1 MYATCAHPYAHSQS
15 QNLQDHYLM
24 ALETE
29 RDGLLCFY
37 DVNKSQKVAHCCE
50 VLAGHL
56 KAFWDDSLRVSEIE
70 KD

>member
-1 MYATCAHPYAHSQS
+1 
-15 QNLQDHYLM
+15 M

>member
-1 MYATCAHPYAHSQS
+1 
-15 QNLQDHYLM
+15 LV
-24 ALETE
+24 ALEMD

-37 DVNKSQKVAHCCE
+37 DASKSQKVAHCCE

-56 KAFWDDSLRVSEIE
+56 TAFLRVTEME